1 MMMQSMAPMNSAAQ
15 APMATASRLSIPQV
29 HSTKIPSSLTEAEYL
44 AMQMQA
50 SKFTRRYERTIKR
63 SFGKR
68 NVHGL
73 CVDTKFVEA
82 FMDFESTDGRILSV
96 RKGDIIRVWCNG
108 EVHSRWWLGTVI
120 KSFYGNKGNG
130 YFFPVLV
137 EEYNF
142 MDNRIAS
149 RIPVAC
155 MEMKR
160 KARSQSNNAK
170 KI

>member
-1 MMMQSMAPMNSAAQ
+1 MI
-15 APMATASRLSIPQV
+15 ATAAAAATQEMEYVSMEEMASSTSTVGSCSPPASPETERLLRRHRRASR
-29 HSTKIPSSLTEAEYL
+29 SSLG
-44 AMQMQA
+44 
-50 SKFTRRYERTIKR
+50 R
-63 SFGKR
+63 R
-68 NVHGL
+68 NVHQL
-73 CVDTKFVEA
+73 SVDTKFVVA

-96 RKGDIIRVWCNG
+96 RKGDIIRVWRNG
-108 EVHSRWWLGTVI
+108 EVHSRWWLGSVI

-160 KARSQSNNAK
+160 KARQQAARK
-170 KI
+170 Q

>member
-1 MMMQSMAPMNSAAQ
+1 MMMQSMAPMNPAATR
-15 APMATASRLSIPQV
+15 TAIGLPSRTSIPQTRTTATMPAAMTD
-29 HSTKIPSSLTEAEYL
+29 SEYTV
-44 AMQMQA
+44 MQMQA
-50 SKFTRRYERTIKR
+50 AKFTRLYQRTLKQ

-96 RKGDIIRVWCNG
+96 RKGDIIRVWRNG
-108 EVHSRWWLGTVI
+108 EVHSRWWLGTII

-160 KARSQSNNAK
+160 KARSNNK

>member
-1 MMMQSMAPMNSAAQ
+1 MNPATHATISAANR
-15 APMATASRLSIPQV
+15 TAIPQA
-29 HSTKIPSSLTEAEYL
+29 HNTGMDAGMAEDDYI
-44 AMQMQA
+44 AMQKTA
-50 SKFTRRYERTIKR
+50 AKFIRRYKRTIES

-73 CVDTKFVEA
+73 CVDTKFVVA

-96 RKGDIIRVWCNG
+96 RKGDIIRVWRNG
-108 EVHSRWWLGTVI
+108 EVHNRWWLGTVI
-120 KSFYGNKGNG
+120 KSFYGNKGHG

-160 KARSQSNNAK
+160 KARLNNNAK
-170 KI
+170 KL

>member
-1 MMMQSMAPMNSAAQ
+1 
-15 APMATASRLSIPQV
+15 MATAATAATAATQEMEYVSMEEMESSTVGSGSPPASPETERLLRRHRRASR
-29 HSTKIPSSLTEAEYL
+29 SSLG
-44 AMQMQA
+44 
-50 SKFTRRYERTIKR
+50 RRNMHQL
-63 SFGKR
+63 S
-68 NVHGL
+68 
-73 CVDTKFVEA
+73 VDTKFVVA

-96 RKGDIIRVWCNG
+96 RKGDIIRVWRNG
-108 EVHSRWWLGTVI
+108 EVHSRWWLGSVI

-137 EEYNF
+137 EDYNF

-160 KARSQSNNAK
+160 KARQQAAK
-170 KI
+170 KQ